1 MTCTRA
7 KLCAD
12 MQSFHTDSILPLLC
26 MRPIKPLHHMQ
37 GSSKDPPDPKD
48 GPHPPFFTSTCT
60 TASKRCIPVPAR
72 RAAAQ
77 IAFYHWNHWPS
88 ASLPAL
94 LSFLTLLILSAQS
107 KVSIAFGYCIYTQGS
122 ERAGTASRSS
132 ITHKAN
138 DNAANEPSALQ
149 PPALEALLACQIQGY
164 ISLAVLQWH
173 SVPLSWWG
181 TVLKAMSDLQSA
193 LAIEKEIA

>member
-48 GPHPPFFTSTCT
+48 GPHPPFFTFTCT

-132 ITHKAN
+132 ITHTK
-138 DNAANEPSALQ
+138 PTTTLQ
-149 PPALEALLACQIQGY
+149 TSPQHCSPLLWRPCLHAKYKGT
-164 ISLAVLQWH
+164 SLLLPCSGIVCPCPDEGQFWKQCLTCSQLW
-173 SVPLSWWG
+173 
-181 TVLKAMSDLQSA
+181 Q
-193 LAIEKEIA
+193 